1 MKPIVIVLIGFIALA
16 GWTTFSRWHF
26 MCKMLDRCAEIPMAS
41 DAERTKDLSLTA
53 DGKILLKDYE
63 QFGFEANA
71 AAPVFTENN
80 KVFINAVEQYLTDN
94 PKAQLRI
101 TGQLLASEK
110 GIAAGIFENLGIARA
125 AAIRDELVNR
135 GLKNPIVLD
144 YKINDDLMKPLSFEA
159 VLNDIPDDYDA
170 ANQQFVFKNMNFSEI
185 KFAYNSDVFNPNQAF
200 NSYADSVKIYF
211 TENPKKTLTVI
222 GHTDVTGAD
231 TYNIGLGKRRAVS
244 VRNYLMKTQGIDG
257 KRIKT
262 ASKGEGEPAFKP
274 ADSEV
279 NKAKNRRVNIK
290 IE

>member
-110 GIAAGIFENLGIARA
+110 GIAAGIFENLGLEGSLI
-125 AAIRDELVNR
+125 
-135 GLKNPIVLD
+135 
-144 YKINDDLMKPLSFEA
+144 F
-159 VLNDIPDDYDA
+159 
-170 ANQQFVFKNMNFSEI
+170 I
-185 KFAYNSDVFNPNQAF
+185 K
-200 NSYADSVKIYF
+200 
-211 TENPKKTLTVI
+211 E
-222 GHTDVTGAD
+222 
-231 TYNIGLGKRRAVS
+231 
-244 VRNYLMKTQGIDG
+244 
-257 KRIKT
+257 
-262 ASKGEGEPAFKP
+262 
-274 ADSEV
+274 
-279 NKAKNRRVNIK
+279 
-290 IE
+290 